1 MNGDRGAEGGHE
13 GPEEHAGP
21 GAHEAYEGA
30 DGGPA
35 QAGNAGRVNRRTPGD
50 GAFPPEERRARGAG
64 GAGEAA
70 GASFPLARDARDR
83 RQPPDPDEGPYA
95 ATPYA
100 DGRPAPAPR
109 PSRTDAPEAAKPRPA
124 PSAGRETHRVFGLG
138 PYRLPRPTPPGRR
151 DRTEW
156 GRAAAPGRPPRQPPT
171 APPTLYGGHEPDPGP
186 TASALAD
193 DAPAPSPR
201 VQLSALQALCRQVFG
216 VRLALI
222 ALGTPFALQNAA
234 DGAARYLVLAAAVT
248 GFMASYAMLRD
259 WERFGPAVL
268 RHPALLGLDLF
279 IGAVLLLTASPAS
292 PLGYAAACTPL
303 LAGLL
308 YGWRGSG
315 VLTGCQLVVLL
326 IAHRAWGDALTSGAS
341 TLLVAGFCVAAGITG
356 VTLRNLMFRFGAA
369 TTALAEANARLA
381 VAGAVEAERARLARD
396 LHDSLAKT
404 LHGLALTAD
413 ALAEG
418 TGHLPPD
425 TLRDRAVQVAAA
437 ARRAA
442 ADSRDLLA
450 GLRHDAADPTDPVDL
465 AETLRAGL
473 PPGTPLSTAG
483 PLPPVP
489 HAVAGHLLAIAAEA
503 VENAHRHAAGPTRV
517 SLAATSRSLRLT
529 VTDGGPGLPAGL
541 TLRSAAETG
550 HFGLVGMAERAT
562 AIGGR
567 LRVGPADDPA
577 THHPGTEV
585 RLELPLAGLDAAPPP
600 PRRPP
605 TPPAPGTPPSAR
617 REHLSDQNPPT
628 KTPD

>member
-1 MNGDRGAEGGHE
+1 MTGGRAAGDAYEAPGGDHEAPEGDRSPSGG
-13 GPEEHAGP
+13 GRSVT
-21 GAHEAYEGA
+21 
-30 DGGPA
+30 
-35 QAGNAGRVNRRTPGD
+35 GNATGPIGNTTEPTRKPTEPTRKPTEPTRKPTGPTRNTTEPTGCGHARTGQ
-50 GAFPPEERRARGAG
+50 GSHE
-64 GAGEAA
+64 
-70 GASFPLARDARDR
+70 
-83 RQPPDPDEGPYA
+83 QP
-95 ATPYA
+95 T
-100 DGRPAPAPR
+100 
-109 PSRTDAPEAAKPRPA
+109 
-124 PSAGRETHRVFGLG
+124 
-138 PYRLPRPTPPGRR
+138 
-151 DRTEW
+151 
-156 GRAAAPGRPPRQPPT
+156 RAAAPVGPPRPGRAGQGTRSPRNLPPT
-171 APPTLYGGHEPDPGP
+171 PPTLHAGHTPHPGP

-193 DAPAPSPR
+193 DVPAPSPR
-201 VQLSALQALCRQVFG
+201 VQLNALQALCRQVFG

-222 ALGTPFALQNAA
+222 ALGAPFAMQNAA

-259 WERFGPAVL
+259 WERFGPLVL
-268 RHPALLGLDLF
+268 RHPALLGLDLL

-308 YGWRGSG
+308 YGWRGAG

-326 IAHRAWGDALTSGAS
+326 VAHRAWADALTSGAS

-425 TLRDRAVQVAAA
+425 TLRDRAVQVADA

-442 ADSRDLLA
+442 ADSRDLLT

-465 AETLRAGL
+465 AETLRTGL
-473 PPGTPLSTAG
+473 PPGTPLDAAA

-489 HAVAGHLLAIAAEA
+489 HAVARHLLAIAAEA
-503 VENAHRHAAGPTRV
+503 VENAHRHA
-517 SLAATSRSLRLT
+517 TSPPRTTLTTTGTALRLT
-529 VTDGGPGLPAGL
+529 VTDQGPGLPTGL
-541 TLRSAAETG
+541 TLRSASDSG

-562 AIGGR
+562 AIGGA
-567 LRVGPADDPA
+567 LRVGPAGQ
-577 THHPGTEV
+577 TTTGPGTEV
-585 RLELPLAGLDAAPPP
+585 RVDLPLAVLDAAPPP
-600 PRRPP
+600 GTRRS
-605 TPPAPGTPPSAR
+605 APG
-617 REHLSDQNPPT
+617 EHLSGQNPPARP
-628 KTPD
+628 PD

>member
-1 MNGDRGAEGGHE
+1 MTGEEAPGG
-13 GPEEHAGP
+13 G
-21 GAHEAYEGA
+21 Y
-30 DGGPA
+30 
-35 QAGNAGRVNRRTPGD
+35 
-50 GAFPPEERRARGAG
+50 
-64 GAGEAA
+64 GEAA
-70 GASFPLARDARDR
+70 GGHEPADGGQSLAGNSHERRGDGHGPPDIGDAPATSSRERTRNGHRPTADR
-83 RQPPDPDEGPYA
+83 RVLPP
-95 ATPYA
+95 
-100 DGRPAPAPR
+100 GR
-109 PSRTDAPEAAKPRPA
+109 
-124 PSAGRETHRVFGLG
+124 L
-138 PYRLPRPTPPGRR
+138 TPPGRTAR
-151 DRTEW
+151 HV
-156 GRAAAPGRPPRQPPT
+156 PP
-171 APPTLYGGHEPDPGP
+171 APPTLYAGHTTHPGP

-193 DAPAPSPR
+193 DVPAPSPR
-201 VQLSALQALCRQVFG
+201 VQLNALQALCRQVFG

-222 ALGTPFALQNAA
+222 ALGAPFALQNAA
-234 DGAARYLVLAAAVT
+234 DGAARYLVLTAAVT

-259 WERFGPAVL
+259 WERFGPLVL
-268 RHPALLGLDLF
+268 RHPALLGLDLL

-308 YGWRGSG
+308 YGWRGAG

-326 IAHRAWGDALTSGAS
+326 VAHRAWADALTSGAS

-425 TLRDRAVQVAAA
+425 VLRDRAVQVADA

-442 ADSRDLLA
+442 ADSRDLLT

-465 AETLRAGL
+465 AETLRTGL
-473 PPGTPLSTAG
+473 PPGTPLDAAA

-489 HAVAGHLLAIAAEA
+489 HAVAQHLLAIAAEA
-503 VENAHRHAAGPTRV
+503 VENAHRHTTAPPRTALTTTGT
-517 SLAATSRSLRLT
+517 ALRLT
-529 VTDGGPGLPAGL
+529 VTDHGPGLPAGL
-541 TLRSAAETG
+541 TLQSASDTG

-562 AIGGR
+562 AIGGA
-567 LRVGPADDPA
+567 LRVGPAGQTA
-577 THHPGTEV
+577 TGPGTEV
-585 RLELPLAGLDAAPPP
+585 RIDVPLAVLDAARSPGT
-600 PRRPP
+600 RRS
-605 TPPAPGTPPSAR
+605 APG
-617 REHLSDQNPPT
+617 EHLSGQNPPARP
-628 KTPD
+628 PD

>member
-1 MNGDRGAEGGHE
+1 MTGKATGPIGNGAEPTWSATE
-13 GPEEHAGP
+13 PTWNATEP
-21 GAHEAYEGA
+21 T
-30 DGGPA
+30 
-35 QAGNAGRVNRRTPGD
+35 GNAT
-50 GAFPPEERRARGAG
+50 
-64 GAGEAA
+64 
-70 GASFPLARDARDR
+70 
-83 RQPPDPDEGPYA
+83 
-95 ATPYA
+95 
-100 DGRPAPAPR
+100 
-109 PSRTDAPEAAKPRPA
+109 
-124 PSAGRETHRVFGLG
+124 
-138 PYRLPRPTPPGRR
+138 RPTRNPTEPTGCDHARTGRGSH
-151 DRTEW
+151 EQL
-156 GRAAAPGRPPRQPPT
+156 RAAAPAASPRPGRAGQGTRTARNLPPT
-171 APPTLYGGHEPDPGP
+171 PPTLYAGHTTHPAP

-193 DAPAPSPR
+193 DVPAPSPR
-201 VQLSALQALCRQVFG
+201 VQLNALQALCRQVFG

-222 ALGTPFALQNAA
+222 ALGAPFAMQNAA

-259 WERFGPAVL
+259 WERFGPLVL
-268 RHPALLGLDLF
+268 RHPALLGLDLL

-308 YGWRGSG
+308 YGWRGAG

-326 IAHRAWGDALTSGAS
+326 VAHRAWAHALTSGAS

-425 TLRDRAVQVAAA
+425 TLRQRAVQVADA

-442 ADSRDLLA
+442 ADSRDLLT

-465 AETLRAGL
+465 AETLRTGL
-473 PPGTPLSTAG
+473 PPGTPLDAAA

-489 HAVAGHLLAIAAEA
+489 HAVAHHLLAIAAEA
-503 VENAHRHAAGPTRV
+503 VENAHRHA
-517 SLAATSRSLRLT
+517 TSPPRTTLTTTSTALRLT
-529 VTDGGPGLPAGL
+529 VTDQGPGLPTGL
-541 TLRSAAETG
+541 TLQSASDTG

-562 AIGGR
+562 AIGGA
-567 LRVGPADDPA
+567 LRVGPAGQTA
-577 THHPGTEV
+577 TGPGTEV
-585 RLELPLAGLDAAPPP
+585 RIDVPLAVLDAAPPP
-600 PRRPP
+600 GTRRS
-605 TPPAPGTPPSAR
+605 TPG
-617 REHLSDQNPPT
+617 EHLSGQNPPARP
-628 KTPD
+628 PD

>member
-1 MNGDRGAEGGHE
+1 MTGEEAPGGGYGEAAEGHE
-13 GPEEHAGP
+13 P
-21 GAHEAYEGA
+21 A
-30 DGGPA
+30 DGGQDPA
-35 QAGNAGRVNRRTPGD
+35 GSGPVPTGSGHGLAGSDREWAVNGHGPTAGDDGPAGNSHERSGNGRGPTGVGDAPARNSHERTGD
-50 GAFPPEERRARGAG
+50 DHGHGPTGIVDAPATSSRERTRNGHRPTA
-64 GAGEAA
+64 
-70 GASFPLARDARDR
+70 DR
-83 RQPPDPDEGPYA
+83 RILPP
-95 ATPYA
+95 
-100 DGRPAPAPR
+100 GR
-109 PSRTDAPEAAKPRPA
+109 
-124 PSAGRETHRVFGLG
+124 L
-138 PYRLPRPTPPGRR
+138 TPPGRTAR
-151 DRTEW
+151 HL
-156 GRAAAPGRPPRQPPT
+156 PPT
-171 APPTLYGGHEPDPGP
+171 PPTLYAGHTTHPGP
-186 TASALAD
+186 TTSALAD
-193 DAPAPSPR
+193 DVPAPSPR
-201 VQLSALQALCRQVFG
+201 VQLNALQALCRQVFG

-222 ALGTPFALQNAA
+222 ALGAPFALQNAA
-234 DGAARYLVLAAAVT
+234 DGAARYLVLTAAVT

-259 WERFGPAVL
+259 WERFGPLVL
-268 RHPALLGLDLF
+268 RHPALLGLDLL

-308 YGWRGSG
+308 YGWRGAG

-326 IAHRAWGDALTSGAS
+326 VAHRAWADALTSGAS

-442 ADSRDLLA
+442 ADSRDLLT

-465 AETLRAGL
+465 AETLRTGL
-473 PPGTPLSTAG
+473 PAGTPLDAAA

-489 HAVAGHLLAIAAEA
+489 HAVAQHLLAIAAEA
-503 VENAHRHAAGPTRV
+503 VENARRHA
-517 SLAATSRSLRLT
+517 TSPPRTALTTTGTALRLT
-529 VTDGGPGLPAGL
+529 VTDHGPGLPTGL
-541 TLRSAAETG
+541 TLQSASDTG

-562 AIGGR
+562 AIGGA
-567 LRVGPADDPA
+567 LRVGPAGQTA
-577 THHPGTEV
+577 TGPGTEV
-585 RLELPLAGLDAAPPP
+585 RIDVPLAVLDAARSPGT
-600 PRRPP
+600 RRS
-605 TPPAPGTPPSAR
+605 APG
-617 REHLSDQNPPT
+617 EHLSGQNPPARP
-628 KTPD
+628 PD

>member
-1 MNGDRGAEGGHE
+1 MTGGRAAGDAYEAPGGDHEAPEGDRSPSAGDRSPSAGDRSSSGGDRSPSRGDCGPVGGDRRVTGKASSPIGNGAEPTWNATE
-13 GPEEHAGP
+13 PT
-21 GAHEAYEGA
+21 
-30 DGGPA
+30 
-35 QAGNAGRVNRRTPGD
+35 GNATQPTRNPTEPTGCDHARTGRGSH
-50 GAFPPEERRARGAG
+50 E
-64 GAGEAA
+64 
-70 GASFPLARDARDR
+70 
-83 RQPPDPDEGPYA
+83 QPPRA
-95 ATPYA
+95 ATPA
-100 DGRPAPAPR
+100 APPR
-109 PSRTDAPEAAKPRPA
+109 P
-124 PSAGRETHRVFGLG
+124 
-138 PYRLPRPTPPGRR
+138 
-151 DRTEW
+151 
-156 GRAAAPGRPPRQPPT
+156 GRAGQGTRTARNLPPT
-171 APPTLYGGHEPDPGP
+171 PPTLYAGHTTHPAP

-193 DAPAPSPR
+193 DVPAPSPR
-201 VQLSALQALCRQVFG
+201 VQLNALQALCRQVFG

-222 ALGTPFALQNAA
+222 ALGAPFAMQNAA

-259 WERFGPAVL
+259 WERFGPLVL
-268 RHPALLGLDLF
+268 RHPALLGLDLL

-308 YGWRGSG
+308 YGWRGAG

-326 IAHRAWGDALTSGAS
+326 VAHRAWAHALTSGAS

-425 TLRDRAVQVAAA
+425 TLRHRAVQVADA

-442 ADSRDLLA
+442 ADSRDLLT

-465 AETLRAGL
+465 AETLRTGL
-473 PPGTPLSTAG
+473 PPGTPLDAAE

-489 HAVAGHLLAIAAEA
+489 HAVAQHLLAIAAEA
-503 VENAHRHAAGPTRV
+503 VENTHRHA
-517 SLAATSRSLRLT
+517 TSPPRTTLTTTSTVLRLT
-529 VTDGGPGLPAGL
+529 VTDQGPGLPTGL
-541 TLRSAAETG
+541 TLQSASDTN

-562 AIGGR
+562 AIGGA
-567 LRVGPADDPA
+567 LRVGPAGQTA
-577 THHPGTEV
+577 TGPGTEV
-585 RLELPLAGLDAAPPP
+585 RIDVPLAVLDAAPPP
-600 PRRPP
+600 GTRRS
-605 TPPAPGTPPSAR
+605 APG
-617 REHLSDQNPPT
+617 EHLSGQNPPARP
-628 KTPD
+628 PD

>member
-1 MNGDRGAEGGHE
+1 MTGEEAPGGGYGEAAEGHE
-13 GPEEHAGP
+13 P
-21 GAHEAYEGA
+21 A
-30 DGGPA
+30 DGGQDP
-35 QAGNAGRVNRRTPGD
+35 AGRGPVPTGSGHGPAGSDREWAVNGHGPTAGDDGPTGNSHERTGD
-50 GAFPPEERRARGAG
+50 DHGHGPTGIVDAPATSSRERTRNGHRPTA
-64 GAGEAA
+64 
-70 GASFPLARDARDR
+70 DR
-83 RQPPDPDEGPYA
+83 RILPP
-95 ATPYA
+95 
-100 DGRPAPAPR
+100 GR
-109 PSRTDAPEAAKPRPA
+109 
-124 PSAGRETHRVFGLG
+124 L
-138 PYRLPRPTPPGRR
+138 TPPGRTAR
-151 DRTEW
+151 HL
-156 GRAAAPGRPPRQPPT
+156 PPT
-171 APPTLYGGHEPDPGP
+171 PPTLYAGHTTHPGP
-186 TASALAD
+186 TTSALAD
-193 DAPAPSPR
+193 DVPAPSPR
-201 VQLSALQALCRQVFG
+201 VQLNALQALCRQVFG

-222 ALGTPFALQNAA
+222 ALGAPFALQNAA
-234 DGAARYLVLAAAVT
+234 DGAARYLVLTAAVT

-259 WERFGPAVL
+259 WERFGPLVL
-268 RHPALLGLDLF
+268 RHPALLGLDLL

-308 YGWRGSG
+308 YGWRGAG

-326 IAHRAWGDALTSGAS
+326 VAHRAWADALTSGAS

-442 ADSRDLLA
+442 ADSRDLLT

-465 AETLRAGL
+465 AETLRTGL
-473 PPGTPLSTAG
+473 PAGTPLDAAA

-489 HAVAGHLLAIAAEA
+489 HAVAQHLLAIAAEA
-503 VENAHRHAAGPTRV
+503 VENARRHA
-517 SLAATSRSLRLT
+517 TSPPRTALTTTGTALRLT
-529 VTDGGPGLPAGL
+529 VTDHGPGLPTGL
-541 TLRSAAETG
+541 TLQSASDTG

-562 AIGGR
+562 AIGGA
-567 LRVGPADDPA
+567 LRVGPAGQTA
-577 THHPGTEV
+577 TGPGTEV
-585 RLELPLAGLDAAPPP
+585 RIDVPLAVLDAA
-600 PRRPP
+600 RS
-605 TPPAPGTPPSAR
+605 PGTRRSALG
-617 REHLSDQNPPT
+617 EHLSGQNPPARP
-628 KTPD
+628 PD